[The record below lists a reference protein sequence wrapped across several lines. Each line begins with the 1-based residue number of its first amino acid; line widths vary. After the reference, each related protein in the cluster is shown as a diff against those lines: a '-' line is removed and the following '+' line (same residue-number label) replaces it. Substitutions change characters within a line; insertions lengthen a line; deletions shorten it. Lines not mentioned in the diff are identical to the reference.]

1 MNNNT
6 KMDKLSLM
14 RITLISAALAAMLIE
29 GLRKAET
36 IAAHKAN
43 IPSILGQNAEYFTAF
58 EITTENRRR
67 VFQ

>member
-1 MNNNT
+1 
-6 KMDKLSLM
+6 
-14 RITLISAALAAMLIE
+14 LISAALAAMLIE